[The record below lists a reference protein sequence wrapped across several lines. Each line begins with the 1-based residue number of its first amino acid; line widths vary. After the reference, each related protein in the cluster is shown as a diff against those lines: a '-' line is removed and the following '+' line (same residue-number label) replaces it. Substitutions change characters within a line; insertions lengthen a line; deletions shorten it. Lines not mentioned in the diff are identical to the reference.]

1 LASFLDFLEDAKR
14 KLKQSLNTGVQ
25 QTHQF
30 FRPAS
35 IRLSVAAQRLQA
47 PDTRFTKVSNF
58 MNTVGREW
66 AVPTAK
72 TLGNVAKIYTKA
84 TNPFYYLDKNVRRDV
99 DNMGNFFDNF
109 FDLSKGNLFKTTEGY
124 DDTRAGK
131 VAKGI
136 GKTMAFATREI
147 PQMATGQAIGKAVG
161 AGALRIAPRI
171 FRNVAPYSAIK
182 GGTEFGTYS
191 GLSNLLSGNDV
202 KNSLKEAGRSFAIGS
217 VPIGIAGNMPN
228 FDRGGRLPRIGAG
241 AITGAATAYLTGA
254 DPAGGAIMGGLSV
267 APNLSRN
274 WLVYDADKKANIF
287 QIRHYTDD
295 NTFYSDAT
303 GGIASKIAKN
313 FKELPEEKAKVYLA
327 SRKYDK
333 LDDFINSQKDKAGN
347 ITKQGKELA
356 KRMWEETHGVQ
367 PKVLTGKAST
377 QKYDKLVE
385 PKKGLDDLRG
395 EAKKY
400 KSAEEATSIDRAKL
414 TSPGTIEN
422 ADEMKLAV
430 KTKEN
435 AEQLKEDY
443 LDQLIRAQKDIKAE
457 GGRQTA
463 STNALLR
470 ERDAKTALKTLNQ
483 IEEGLPTKSQLIDIW
498 KESQSLST
506 NKGVGANGVQPK
518 VPISQEALSNEAKK
532 EIDENMAKF
541 GFKKGEYTYPKSL
554 NQESSTVGTSQV
566 KEVLPIKTTPLKTD
580 TPPTTPKTET
590 VEQAISRKVRQKS
603 FAKAG
608 GDNSLP
614 SIVEKTATNVK
625 QKVNILDYFRTPD
638 RVMKKI
644 GLGAEAETLRKSYD
658 KYLDELP
665 KEIDKVKTWA
675 QQTSKQENKNIF
687 RYLDGQKIQ
696 LTDKE
701 RTIANEVRGYLKD
714 WADKLGLPKEKRI
727 TNYITHIFDKD
738 FIQKEFPE
746 DVAKIIKDR
755 VAGSVYDPFVEKRLG
770 KLGYVEDTWAAL
782 DAYVKRATRKYNL
795 DPVLGDISKKA
806 EKLELSQLNYVKKY
820 IDRVNMRP
828 TEMDNLFDNFIKSTP
843 IGYKLGQRPTALLTR
858 MGRQMVYRGTLG
870 LNVSSCLKNLS
881 QGANTYAKLGEKY
894 TAKGYFDLAKN
905 YRSSELQD
913 VGVLRDNFIQD
924 KSIGV
929 YKSAIEKADK
939 GLFSL
944 FETAEKINRGAAYY
958 GAKAK
963 ALAEGKTEAE
973 AIEFGK
979 KIVRDTQFTFGSI
992 DTPVKMQADIVKLVT
1007 QFQSFTVKQGE
1018 FLGEMISKK
1027 EWAGLAR
1034 WIGSSLLFVYGV
1046 GKLFGMEPKDLIPSF
1061 RFDTPATLKAPVE
1074 LGKYLVGAPN
1084 RYGQPTSLK
1093 DVGQS
1098 FIQYVPGGVQG
1109 KKTIEGLQAV
1119 DAGETKSGNK
1129 LVPIAQSTKN
1139 YVRGA
1144 LFGKYNL
1151 PEVQAYRELKDKVT
1165 KEVNAFKKSSDSIKP
1180 LSDGNYAV
1188 RVGDEVKKYDTEKK
1202 AQRAVNKEDFKKTGK
1217 NIQVIGDE
1225 VYRLGKE
1232 GNVTV
1237 TPKTS
1242 YDYSLNTN
1250 KMQSAKAKD
1259 DYKTWVNIANKQL
1272 GILEQQLQDPTL
1284 DELEQSDIIEKAEI
1298 LMRSMQKYASYGGF
1312 TKPKSGGGRSGRSPS
1327 VTKAITM
1334 AKATPGVSK
1343 IKATT
1348 GSYNSAKS
1356 RGKIKVAVAPPSVKI
1371 PISKKYTGKQLAQ
1384 MR

>member
-1 LASFLDFLEDAKR
+1 MASFLDFLEDAKR

-35 IRLSVAAQRLQA
+35 NRLDVAAQRLQA
-47 PDTRFTKVSNF
+47 PDTRFMKVSNF

-72 TLGNVAKIYTKA
+72 TLGNAAKIYTKA
-84 TNPFYYLDKNVRRDV
+84 TNPFYYLNKNVRRDV
-99 DNMGNFFDNF
+99 DNMGNF

-136 GKTMAFATREI
+136 GKIMAFATREI
-147 PQMATGQAIGKAVG
+147 PQMAAGKAIGTAVG

-202 KNSLKEAGRSFAIGS
+202 KKSLKEAGRSFAIGS

-367 PKVLTGKAST
+367 PKV
-377 QKYDKLVE
+377 
-385 PKKGLDDLRG
+385 
-395 EAKKY
+395 
-400 KSAEEATSIDRAKL
+400 
-414 TSPGTIEN
+414 
-422 ADEMKLAV
+422 
-430 KTKEN
+430 
-435 AEQLKEDY
+435 
-443 LDQLIRAQKDIKAE
+443 
-457 GGRQTA
+457 
-463 STNALLR
+463 
-470 ERDAKTALKTLNQ
+470 
-483 IEEGLPTKSQLIDIW
+483 
-498 KESQSLST
+498 
-506 NKGVGANGVQPK
+506 
-518 VPISQEALSNEAKK
+518 PISQEALSNEAKK
-532 EIDENMAKF
+532 KIDENVAKF

-590 VEQAISRKVRQKS
+590 VEQAISRKVRQES

-644 GLGAEAETLRKSYD
+644 GLGAETETLRKSYD

-806 EKLELSQLNYVKKY
+806 EKLELSQLDYVKKY

-843 IGYKLGQRPTALLTR
+843 IGYKLGQRPTASLTR

-870 LNVSSCLKNLS
+870 LNVSSSLKNLS

-992 DTPVKMQADIVKLVT
+992 DTPVKMQSDIVKLVT

-1074 LGKYLVGAPN
+1074 LGKYLAGAPN